1 MPHVLAQGARH
12 RAPQSHT
19 ELGCGIPLRAGA
31 TVVREEASSLRPRHG
46 PPAGTPPPPPQKP
59 LWQPGT

>member
-1 MPHVLAQGARH
+1 MPLDARH

-19 ELGCGIPLRAGA
+19 ELGCGIPLRAQA

-46 PPAGTPPPPPQKP
+46 APAGTRPPPRP